1 MQQSSSSSI
10 HISLTV
16 CIHVYEINCGA
27 LMYQHKINSNIS
39 TSWVTLLEFKAFL
52 DELIKKKAQ

>member
-10 HISLTV
+10 HLSLIV

-27 LMYQHKINSNIS
+27 LMYQHKINLNI
-39 TSWVTLLEFKAFL
+39 
-52 DELIKKKAQ
+52 LIS

>member
-10 HISLTV
+10 HLSLIV

-27 LMYQHKINSNIS
+27 LMYQHKINLNILI
-39 TSWVTLLEFKAFL
+39 SWVTLLEFKAFWMS
-52 DELIKKKAQ
+52 